1 MALAF
6 RTNGAPLSG
15 ALFVSNPKNRQT
27 RRKRA
32 RKSTR
37 SASAS
42 TSARSNGTKARKPRK
57 ASKARKARSTKARA
71 KARTNGTKARKPRRA
86 AKARTNSRKPRRV
99 RRAAKAVRKARTNGR
114 KVVRKARRVR
124 VKRNTAPVK
133 ARANR
138 RVSRGS
144 RHAAQRN
151 SAPRRYYFRK
161 SRRNNGEGGGG
172 GSLGFRNRIT
182 NAATALVAK
191 VPVLGGLFSA
201 VAAPIIMG
209 MAVGGVHYGAVKL
222 IQSVAPGALNAINP
236 VKFTVVGAL
245 VATLLRSGLPGINK
259 IPADFR
265 NQLATGALV
274 AGGALDA
281 FRYAT
286 REAGDLGEAVSLY
299 DYSDAVPLYDYSGI
313 GMELGDGGAYDV
325 VPLGNVNVGAYA
337 GAREGDAAYT
347 GDDLAVDEGEAAL
360 AGISAWRQ
368 TFGAEPRIQTQTAGY
383 VSALAGQPGH
393 RWGWLIKLIGFEKFQ
408 QVAALPPMQR
418 QAFISQLRAQ
428 ALALADAQA
437 SQPQAPLTP
446 AQGGRPVNTSPT
458 PMAGIG
464 MDFGSPLYAGSAY
477 SGASF

>member
-15 ALFVSNPKNRQT
+15 ALFVSNPKNRQA

-37 SASAS
+37 SASAR
-42 TSARSNGTKARKPRK
+42 TNTR
-57 ASKARKARSTKARA
+57 KARKARKAR
-71 KARTNGTKARKPRRA
+71 RT
-86 AKARTNSRKPRRV
+86 V
-99 RRAAKAVRKARTNGR
+99 KARTNGR
-114 KVVRKARRVR
+114 KVRKVRRVRRAVKARTNGRKMIRRARRVR

-138 RVSRGS
+138 RGGR
-144 RHAAQRN
+144 RAARRN
-151 SAPRRYYFRK
+151 TAPRRFYFRK
-161 SRRNNGEGGGG
+161 ARRNNGEGGGG
-172 GSLGFRNRIT
+172 GLGFRNRVT
-182 NAATALVAK
+182 NAAAALVAK

-201 VAAPIIMG
+201 VAAPLLMG
-209 MAVGGVHYGAVKL
+209 AAVGGVHYGAVKVL
-222 IQSVAPGALNAINP
+222 QSVAPGVLNAVNP
-236 VKFTVVGAL
+236 VKFTLVGTL

-274 AGGALDA
+274 VGGGLDA
-281 FRYAT
+281 FRYLT

-313 GMELGDGGAYDV
+313 GLDLGDGGAYDV
-325 VPLGNVNVGAYA
+325 VPLGNPNAGAYA

-347 GDDLAVDEGEAAL
+347 GDDLAMDEGEAAL
-360 AGISAWRQ
+360 AGIAAWHQ

-393 RWGWLIKLIGFEKFQ
+393 RWGWLIKLVGFEKFQ
-408 QVAALPPMQR
+408 QIAALPPMQR
-418 QAFISQLRAQ
+418 QAFIAQLRAQ

>member
-15 ALFVSNPKNRQT
+15 ALFVSNPKNRQA
-27 RRKRA
+27 RRSRT

-37 SASAS
+37 SASAR
-42 TSARSNGTKARKPRK
+42 TNARTRKARSNGTKARKIRK
-57 ASKARKARSTKARA
+57 VRKA
-71 KARTNGTKARKPRRA
+71 KARTNG
-86 AKARTNSRKPRRV
+86 AKARPNTRKVRKVRRV
-99 RRAAKAVRKARTNGR
+99 RRSLKARTNGR
-114 KVVRKARRVR
+114 KTVRRTRRVR

-138 RVSRGS
+138 RVSR
-144 RHAAQRN
+144 RAARRN
-151 SAPRRYYFRK
+151 TAPRRYYFRK
-161 SRRNNGEGGGG
+161 ARRNNGEGGGG

-182 NAATALVAK
+182 NAAAALVAK
-191 VPVLGGLFSA
+191 VPVLGGLFSS
-201 VAAPIIMG
+201 VAAPLIMG
-209 MAVGGVHYGAVKL
+209 AAVGGVHYGAVKL
-222 IQSVAPGALNAINP
+222 LQSVAPGVLGAVNP
-236 VKFTVVGAL
+236 VKFTVVGAV

-274 AGGALDA
+274 VGGGLDA
-281 FRYAT
+281 FRYLT

-299 DYSDAVPLYDYSGI
+299 DYSDAVPLYPYSGL
-313 GMELGDGGAYDV
+313 GVDLGDGGAYDV
-325 VPLGNVNVGAYA
+325 VPMYGNINAGAYA
-337 GAREGDAAYT
+337 GAREGDAMYVD
-347 GDDLAVDEGEAAL
+347 DDLAVDEGEAAL

-368 TFGAEPRIQTQTAGY
+368 TFGAEPRIQSQTAGY
-383 VSALAGQPGH
+383 YSALAGQPGH
-393 RWGWLIKLIGFEKFQ
+393 RWGWLIKLVGFEKFQ
-408 QVAALPPMQR
+408 QIAALPPMQR

-437 SQPQAPLTP
+437 AQPQAPLTP
-446 AQGGRPVNTSPT
+446 AQGGRPVNTTPT

-477 SGASF
+477 SGAF

>member
-15 ALFVSNPKNRQT
+15 ALFVSNPKNRQA

-37 SASAS
+37 S
-42 TSARSNGTKARKPRK
+42 TSARTNSAKPRK
-57 ASKARKARSTKARA
+57 ARKVRKVRKVRRA
-71 KARTNGTKARKPRRA
+71 KARTNGAKARANTRKPR
-86 AKARTNSRKPRRV
+86 KVRRV
-99 RRAAKAVRKARTNGR
+99 RRAAKARTNGR

-124 VKRNTAPVK
+124 VKRNTALVK
-133 ARANR
+133 ARVNR
-138 RVSRGS
+138 RASR
-144 RHAAQRN
+144 RAARRN
-151 SAPRRYYFRK
+151 TAPRRYYFRK
-161 SRRNNGEGGGG
+161 ARRNNGEGGGG
-172 GSLGFRNRIT
+172 GLGFRNRIT

-201 VAAPIIMG
+201 VAAPLLMG
-209 MAVGGVHYGAVKL
+209 AAVGGVHYGAVKAL
-222 IQSVAPGALNAINP
+222 QAVAPGVLNAVNP
-236 VKFTVVGAL
+236 VKFTVVGVV

-259 IPADFR
+259 IPSDFR

-313 GMELGDGGAYDV
+313 GMNLGDGGAYDV
-325 VPLGNVNVGAYA
+325 VPLGNPHAGAYA

-347 GDDLAVDEGEAAL
+347 GDDLAMDEGEAAL
-360 AGISAWRQ
+360 AGLAAWHQ

-393 RWGWLIKLIGFEKFQ
+393 RWGWLIKLVGFEKFQ
-408 QVAALPPMQR
+408 QIAALPPMQR